1 MLDKALYYHLVC
13 GADMR
18 IHQQPLVNVREIDV
32 FYIGKCFV
40 SLLTSLIFVSLFLVD
55 LNILLPLAV
64 DFELAAGLV
73 VGFFLWSSVLMH
85 LLLVNRWQSVLFT
98 YFVLSIALGAVFL
111 VLR

>member
-1 MLDKALYYHLVC
+1 
-13 GADMR
+13 
-18 IHQQPLVNVREIDV
+18 
-32 FYIGKCFV
+32 
-40 SLLTSLIFVSLFLVD
+40 LVD

-64 DFELAAGLV
+64 DFELAAGWV
-73 VGFFLWSSVLMH
+73 VGFFLWSGVLMH